1 MCNHLTNKFHIR
13 HEIYANRQGP
23 SIYKRPAKPM
33 AEDSLPRHRAGN
45 WYTRN
50 EEVAALVCY
59 LGMTGS
65 VMDGGEQSGT
75 VELTVGEIIAV
86 ILSVFELL
94 LLRYGLR

>member
-59 LGMTGS
+59 LAMTGR
-65 VMDGGEQSGT
+65 VMDWGE
-75 VELTVGEIIAV
+75 
-86 ILSVFELL
+86 
-94 LLRYGLR
+94 